1 MHKLVKNYIYA
12 VIRRVDNS
20 EKEEIAKELES
31 NIYDMLDNDHS
42 EENIKSVLR
51 EIGSPIY
58 VATRYVKKEK
68 HIVHPMFYYDYLT
81 VLKFILIISVVVSL
95 VTSVLQLFTTS
106 INPADL
112 SDVIDLV
119 VDGIV
124 ASVISA
130 LYGGVTFVTIL
141 FFILSNNLENEKV
154 KSFLSNFNPD
164 QVLDAPDDL
173 FKKAESK
180 LSIYL
185 ETILGS
191 FFSILFSS
199 LFIAF
204 YEKLGVYANGVF
216 ITSAINPDYR
226 LIISLMVGI
235 GVVIYV
241 LSQVYYLVRLKKDLF
256 YDILDITHSVF
267 SIICAII
274 LLSLKDIVNPQFIL
288 YMSNLFG
295 SNLSQMENIFNYG
308 LMGVLLIIVVA
319 SIIEIV
325 VISTKRLSKKLT
337 N

>member
-1 MHKLVKNYIYA
+1 MNKLIKNYIYA

-20 EKEEIAKELES
+20 EKEEIAKELEA

-42 EENIKSVLR
+42 DENIKRVLK

-81 VLKFILIISVVVSL
+81 VLKIVLTISVVVSL
-95 VTSVLQLFTTS
+95 VVSVIKIFTSSVILT
-106 INPADL
+106 DL
-112 SDVIDLV
+112 GETIDLV

-124 ASVISA
+124 GSA
-130 LYGGVTFVTIL
+130 LGALASGVTFVTIL

-154 KSFLSNFNPD
+154 RSFLSNFNPD

-173 FKKAESK
+173 FKNAESK

-185 ETILGS
+185 ETILSS
-191 FFSILFSS
+191 FFTILFSS

-204 YEKLGVYANGVF
+204 YEKLGVYENGVF

-226 LIISLMVGI
+226 LMLSLMVGI
-235 GVVIYV
+235 GVAIFVV
-241 LSQVYYLVRLKKDLF
+241 SQVYYLIRLKKDLF
-256 YDILDITHSVF
+256 YDIFDILHAIL
-267 SIICAII
+267 SIICATI
-274 LLSLKDIVNPQFIL
+274 LLTLKDIVNPSFVS
-288 YMSNLFG
+288 YMANLFKYD
-295 SNLSQMENIFNYG
+295 LTQMQNIFNYG
-308 LMGVLLIIVVA
+308 LMGVFLIIIVV
-319 SIIEIV
+319 SIIEII

-337 N
+337 D